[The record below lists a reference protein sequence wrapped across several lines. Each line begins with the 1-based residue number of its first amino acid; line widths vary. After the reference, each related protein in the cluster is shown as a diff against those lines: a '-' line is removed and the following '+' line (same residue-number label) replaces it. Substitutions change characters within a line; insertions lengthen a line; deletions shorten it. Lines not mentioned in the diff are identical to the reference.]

1 MPHQC
6 VRCNKFYED
15 GSDEILKGCS
25 CGARMFFFVKKEK
38 LKQVQD
44 TLEAI
49 KNLTP
54 VEKQEMEKEVYDLV
68 EIDYDYDK
76 PVILDLES
84 IRSLEPGKFELDLV
98 RLFKKDP
105 LIFKIGEGKYVIDIN
120 SVFNQKKR

>member
-25 CGARMFFFVKKEK
+25 CGAKMFFFVKKERM
-38 LKQVQD
+38 KQVQD

-54 VEKQEMEKEVYDLV
+54 VEKKEMEKEVYDLV
-68 EIDYDYDK
+68 EIDYDYDR

-98 RLFKKDP
+98 RLFKRDP

-120 SVFNQKKR
+120 SVFSSKK

>member
-15 GSDEILKGCS
+15 GSEEILKGCS
-25 CGARMFFFVKKEK
+25 CGARMFFFVRKEK
-38 LKQVQD
+38 LQQAQE

-49 KNLTP
+49 ENLT
-54 VEKQEMEKEVYDLV
+54 VDEKKEMERDVLDLV
-68 EIDYDYDK
+68 DATEEKNK
-76 PVILDLES
+76 PIVLDLEA

-105 LIFKIGEGKYVIDIN
+105 LIFKLGEGKYIIDIN
-120 SVFNQKKR
+120 SAFNK

>member
-6 VRCNKFYED
+6 VRCNKFYPD

-25 CGARMFFFVKKEK
+25 CGAKMFFFVRKEK
-38 LKQVQD
+38 LKQAEE

-54 VEKQEMEKEVYDLV
+54 VEKVEMEKEVYTLLDV
-68 EIDYDYDK
+68 DPDK
-76 PVILDLES
+76 DVPVVLDVES
-84 IRSLEPGKFELDLV
+84 IRSVEPGKFELDLV

-105 LIFKIGEGKYVIDIN
+105 LIFKIGEGKYVIDLN
-120 SVFNQKKR
+120 SAFGMK